1 MDPECR
7 SLTVNSP
14 ADTVPETSKFSG
26 IIRMPILSA
35 TALKGGTGKTVLC
48 QMLAGAFALTGR
60 RILAIDNDPQ
70 SSLSTGMLG
79 TDAEQIHP
87 DNTIAAIY
95 SGLDPLPS
103 DVIRPS
109 GIPGVDLIPGSRAAD
124 SFNLPDPHL
133 ATYDVQGRLRS
144 FLDEARGVYELTI
157 VDNPPN
163 LYAATYAALVAADY
177 CLVPATPENY
187 GVSSISPVLEVV
199 RQVVEGPNP
208 GLVNLGIVLTKIER
222 TGTHVAF
229 EQMLR
234 EIHGSLIFDARIAK
248 AADIPEA
255 IVVNKPVTHYKPRGA
270 SAKAFKALAE
280 EILTRIVANES
291 PALVEA
297 ADGQV

>member
-1 MDPECR
+1 
-7 SLTVNSP
+7 
-14 ADTVPETSKFSG
+14 
-26 IIRMPILSA
+26 MPILSA

-109 GIPGVDLIPGSRAAD
+109 GIAGIDIIPGSRAAD
-124 SFNLPDPHL
+124 SFNLPDPHR
-133 ATYDVQGRLRS
+133 ATYEVQGRLRS
-144 FLDEARGVYELTI
+144 FLDEVRGHYDLTI
-157 VDNPPN
+157 IDNPPN

-177 CLVPATPENY
+177 CFVPATPENY

-199 RQVVEGPNP
+199 RQVIEGPNP

-234 EIHGSLIFDARIAK
+234 EIHGSLIFDARISK

-255 IVVNKPVTHYKPRGA
+255 IVINKPVTHYKPRGA
-270 SAKAFKALAE
+270 SSKAFKALAE
-280 EILTRIVANES
+280 EILARIVANES
-291 PALVEA
+291 PALMEVGN
-297 ADGQV
+297 GQI